1 MRRIT
6 LTRIKLGLTNQIL
19 VQFARF
25 ALWMFYYQ
33 VRVGYCILIGQSES
47 DPPGDLCGWRQ
58 SQLWCYK
65 MERLITQSSNQL
77 SVYISDLTSQ
87 VSQPSCLDVEREARP
102 VPRPRLALAVQGSS
116 SQLAVFIVSS
126 AVVTM
131 PRGSV
136 LALQST
142 LQL

>member
-1 MRRIT
+1 M
-6 LTRIKLGLTNQIL
+6 TRIKLGLTNQIL
-19 VQFARF
+19 VQFAHF

-33 VRVGYCILIGQSES
+33 VRVGYCNLIGQSES

-58 SQLWCYK
+58 SQPRCYK

-87 VSQPSCLDVEREARP
+87 VSQPTIPSCLDVEREARP
-102 VPRPRLALAVQGSS
+102 VPTPRLALAVQGSS
-116 SQLAVFIVSS
+116 SQLAVFTVSS
-126 AVVTM
+126 AVATM